1 MPNLI
6 PDWFPW
12 MQPLGRM
19 IWALLATAIG
29 LGVVFALL
37 RRPKSDRPA
46 TWAQCM
52 LGAVGT
58 FGLFFLCY
66 AIVPHEWL
74 TFADGYLNWSTDK
87 FVFKHNQWGGWS
99 PADRLPV
106 QRVEGHRS
114 RPGSTSCSSG
124 STSSSSQVAEAA
136 HGRGGRRGVGEQKV
150 VRTSRFG
157 RPVKAKA

>member
-12 MQPLGRM
+12 MHALGRM
-19 IWALLATAIG
+19 LWALLFTAIG
-29 LGVVFALL
+29 LGIVFAML
-37 RRPKSDRPA
+37 RRPKPARPA

-58 FGLFFLCY
+58 FALFFLCY
-66 AIVPHEWL
+66 AIIPHEWL
-74 TFADGYLNWSTDK
+74 TFSNGYLNWSTDK
-87 FVFKHNQWGGWS
+87 FVFKHNQWGTGLPPIDFPYSALKDIIAAGIYIVFFGLNLYIFAKWQKR
-99 PADRLPV
+99 PTIEEAGADA
-106 QRVEGHRS
+106 
-114 RPGSTSCSSG
+114 
-124 STSSSSQVAEAA
+124 AE
-136 HGRGGRRGVGEQKV
+136 KV

>member
-19 IWALLATAIG
+19 LWALLFTAIG
-29 LGVVFALL
+29 LGIVFAML
-37 RRPKSDRPA
+37 RRPKPARPA

-58 FGLFFLCY
+58 FALFFLCY

-74 TFADGYLNWSTDK
+74 TFANSYLVWSTDK
-87 FVFKHNQWGGWS
+87 FILKHNQFGT
-99 PADRLPV
+99 DLPPIDLRYSELKDAIAAGIYIV
-106 QRVEGHRS
+106 FFGLNLYIFSAWQK
-114 RPGSTSCSSG
+114 RPT
-124 STSSSSQVAEAA
+124 VDEAA
-136 HGRGGRRGVGEQKV
+136 AESTEQV